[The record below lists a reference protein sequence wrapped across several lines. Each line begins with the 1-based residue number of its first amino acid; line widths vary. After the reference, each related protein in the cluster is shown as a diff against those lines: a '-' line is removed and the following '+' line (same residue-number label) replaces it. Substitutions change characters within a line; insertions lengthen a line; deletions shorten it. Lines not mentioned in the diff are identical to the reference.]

1 MYPENCSTADALSR
15 APMSDADDNVPQSQE
30 EVEVLIDG
38 VVSSL
43 PASAQWLQMY
53 HKSQAEDSEC
63 AWVQEYCKTGWPV
76 KCLVEPDLLPYWK
89 ARSSLTMHK
98 DLLLY
103 NHRSVVPVALRKE
116 TLERVHKSHQG
127 IECCHSRIRQSVWWP
142 GVAGHVQQKV
152 EQCSVCASHR
162 REPLIPTPLPDY
174 PWQVI
179 GSDLCE
185 LKGEHY
191 PVAVDY
197 FSRYPEVI
205 KLTTTTPATVI
216 STLGSIISWYGI
228 PGVIMA
234 LSLPLKS
241 LPPLLRHMGFN
252 SSQAVP
258 DTPRVMARQNELSK
272 P

>member
-1 MYPENCSTADALSR
+1 
-15 APMSDADDNVPQSQE
+15 
-30 EVEVLIDG
+30 
-38 VVSSL
+38 
-43 PASAQWLQMY
+43 
-53 HKSQAEDSEC
+53 
-63 AWVQEYCKTGWPV
+63 
-76 KCLVEPDLLPYWK
+76 
-89 ARSSLTMHK
+89 MHK

-191 PVAVDY
+191 LVAVDY

-205 KLTTTTPATVI
+205 KLTTTTSAAVI
-216 STLGSIISWYGI
+216 SALKSLFSRYGI
-228 PGVIMA
+228 PEVVRSDNGPQFASQEFASFAETYGFQLITSSPRYPQSNGQAERTVQTVKRLLTKSTDRYMA
-234 LSLPLKS
+234 LLSYRATPLPWCNLSPAELLMGRRIRTTLPLSDEHLIPKWSYLQKFRKQNDEYKGKQKRQFDSAS
-241 LPPLLRHMGFN
+241 LY
-252 SSQAVP
+252 
-258 DTPRVMARQNELSK
+258 E
-272 P
+272 